1 MLLCRGLQT
10 GRGLLLGEEPHLVQ
24 VAGARLLVIWRTEL
38 GFLDT
43 RCGGLIIITVTIN
56 IIVIVRYS
64 DDYGETWGPA
74 GLSPRPLTYSGTLDP
89 EVVLFI
95 TVARIESR
103 FNHNQQ

>member
-1 MLLCRGLQT
+1 MLCRGLQT

-43 RCGGLIIITVTIN
+43 RCSGGIITVIIN

-74 GLSPRPLTYSGTLDP
+74 GLRPLTYSGTLDP
-89 EVVLFI
+89 EVVLIII
-95 TVARIESR
+95 TVIRIESS

>member
-1 MLLCRGLQT
+1 MLCRGLQT

-43 RCGGLIIITVTIN
+43 RCGGLIIMVTIN
-56 IIVIVRYS
+56 ISVIVRYS

-74 GLSPRPLTYSGTLDP
+74 GPRPRPLTYSGTLDA
-89 EVVLFI
+89 EVVLVI
-95 TVARIESR
+95 TVIRIESR

>member
-1 MLLCRGLQT
+1 MLCRGLQT

-43 RCGGLIIITVTIN
+43 RCGGLIIIMVTIN
-56 IIVIVRYS
+56 IIVIFRYS

-74 GLSPRPLTYSGTLDP
+74 GLRPLTYSGTLDP

-95 TVARIESR
+95 TTVIRIESR
-103 FNHNQQ
+103 LNHNQQ